1 MPERA
6 IGKYVES
13 SMPYLIEVPRGSSGV
28 NARSAQTQFV
38 VRANGPCGISWLSE
52 LSALGLRTLVTRDRA
67 QLFPTI
73 EEAESAID
81 KMPTGYKLARVSFAI
96 ELSLKHRE
104 PRARK
109 RKSSPVRRF

>member
-1 MPERA
+1 
-6 IGKYVES
+6 
-13 SMPYLIEVPRGSSGV
+13 MPYLNEVSTSGV
-28 NARSAQTQFV
+28 NTYYGQTQFV
-38 VRANGPCGISWLSE
+38 VRANGPWGISWLSE
-52 LSALGLRTLVTRDRA
+52 LSALGLRTLVTCDLA

-73 EEAESAID
+73 EAAESAIN
-81 KMPTGYKLARVSFAI
+81 KMPSGYELARVSFAI